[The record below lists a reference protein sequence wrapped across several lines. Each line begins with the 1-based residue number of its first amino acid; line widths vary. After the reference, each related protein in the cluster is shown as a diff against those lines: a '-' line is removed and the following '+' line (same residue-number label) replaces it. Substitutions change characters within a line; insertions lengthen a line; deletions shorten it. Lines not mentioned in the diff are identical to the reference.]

1 MHGLGPP
8 NTPFYYHS
16 NRVPF
21 GVLIPIATN
30 LDIEIT
36 EITKIAKIRTS
47 GNLGTQTPKSEI
59 REVPDTMRF
68 SDSKTTTTWICGNR
82 PFGGRQRGPNIDPI
96 LDPISGPLQMLYLSE
111 SAWYDAKQGVH
122 PGSQD
127 WTHFRPIFGVKYPI
141 LDPFWTPI
149 STVRVH

>member
-8 NTPFYYHS
+8 NTPFCYHS

-21 GVLIPIATN
+21 GVLILIATN

-59 REVPDTMRF
+59 WQVPDIMEF
-68 SDSKTTTTWICGNR
+68 SDSKTTITWICGNR
-82 PFGGRQRGPNIDPI
+82 PFEGRKRGPNRAPI
-96 LDPISGPLQMLYLSE
+96 LDPILGPLQMLYLSE

-127 WTHFRPIFGVKYPI
+127 WTHFRPIFGVKLP
-141 LDPFWTPI
+141 LFWTHSGTHLAPYPQ
-149 STVRVH
+149 

>member
-8 NTPFYYHS
+8 NTPFCYHS

-21 GVLIPIATN
+21 GVLILIATN

-59 REVPDTMRF
+59 WQVPDIMEF
-68 SDSKTTTTWICGNR
+68 SDSKTTTTCICGNR
-82 PFGGRQRGPNIDPI
+82 PFEGRKRGPNRAPI
-96 LDPISGPLQMLYLSE
+96 LDPILGPLQMLYLSE

-127 WTHFRPIFGVKYPI
+127 WTHFRPIFGVKLP
-141 LDPFWTPI
+141 LFWTHSGTHLAPYPQ
-149 STVRVH
+149 